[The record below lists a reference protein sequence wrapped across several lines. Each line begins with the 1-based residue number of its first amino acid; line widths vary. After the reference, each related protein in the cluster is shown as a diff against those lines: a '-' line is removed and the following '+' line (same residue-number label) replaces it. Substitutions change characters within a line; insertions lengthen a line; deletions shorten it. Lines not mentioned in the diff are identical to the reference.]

1 MPITAVIEAAEKLAV
16 AEKHMPAARPA
27 PEQPAFG
34 SVEAEM
40 TGARASEMPSNNLP
54 DYPHL
59 SSKIDQGVAI

>member
-16 AEKHMPAARPA
+16 AEKHVPAARPA

-40 TGARASEMPSNNLP
+40 TGARASEMLSNNLYHKENGEP
-54 DYPHL
+54 GRKSTAP
-59 SSKIDQGVAI
+59 